1 MSVNTFL
8 YVYRRVPGGSLIYH
22 GTMEGEDLTLMEV
35 AEAILETC
43 PLDGYELISISKLP
57 SGIVVA

>member
-1 MSVNTFL
+1 
-8 YVYRRVPGGSLIYH
+8 VPGGSLIYH

-57 SGIVVA
+57 SGIVVG